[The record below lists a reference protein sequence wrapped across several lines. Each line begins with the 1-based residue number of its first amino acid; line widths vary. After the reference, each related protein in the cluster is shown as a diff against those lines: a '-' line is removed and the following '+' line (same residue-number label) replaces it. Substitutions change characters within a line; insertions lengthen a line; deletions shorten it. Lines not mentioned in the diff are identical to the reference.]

1 MDKQK
6 AGWSDWWH
14 FFQILVNS
22 EWIVIML
29 SDYSTYLIM
38 SHHLTLIHTLQQ
50 LMNSTKLFL
59 QSFNFSFASP
69 EQNRCAIYLR
79 FQKKILIGYLE
90 SVKHKNKA
98 ISTVRMASAELCSG
112 LLSLVSPKLQQVS
125 AYYLVL
131 VFVSCIRHKGN
142 MELIKGH

>member
-14 FFQILVNS
+14 FFQILVNY

-79 FQKKILIGYLE
+79 FQKKILHGQWRAFTWYQNCPF
-90 SVKHKNKA
+90 K
-98 ISTVRMASAELCSG
+98 T
-112 LLSLVSPKLQQVS
+112 
-125 AYYLVL
+125 
-131 VFVSCIRHKGN
+131 F
-142 MELIKGH
+142 KGHS

>member
-1 MDKQK
+1 MHHTWKVRYVDICIRIVDSLNNQHTWKVRQIVLLQYIWEK
-6 AGWSDWWH
+6 ETVNQEMMVWINKRLDGQIGGI

-79 FQKKILIGYLE
+79 FQKKILNG
-90 SVKHKNKA
+90 
-98 ISTVRMASAELCSG
+98 
-112 LLSLVSPKLQQVS
+112 P
-125 AYYLVL
+125 
-131 VFVSCIRHKGN
+131 
-142 MELIKGH
+142 

>member
-79 FQKKILIGYLE
+79 FQKKILYVSRISGSAKVRGWKLFSSTCVQVIQLPICE
-90 SVKHKNKA
+90 PLHKS
-98 ISTVRMASAELCSG
+98 IS
-112 LLSLVSPKLQQVS
+112 
-125 AYYLVL
+125 
-131 VFVSCIRHKGN
+131 N
-142 MELIKGH
+142 

>member
-79 FQKKILIGYLE
+79 FQKKILICKVGIPID
-90 SVKHKNKA
+90 S
-98 ISTVRMASAELCSG
+98 
-112 LLSLVSPKLQQVS
+112 
-125 AYYLVL
+125 
-131 VFVSCIRHKGN
+131 F
-142 MELIKGH
+142 

>member
-79 FQKKILIGYLE
+79 FQKKILSLTKIFQSYSSRLLVGIEGCSDSTRHFVFGPHCIPIANLMRADDGFMGIWSLE
-90 SVKHKNKA
+90 
-98 ISTVRMASAELCSG
+98 
-112 LLSLVSPKLQQVS
+112 
-125 AYYLVL
+125 
-131 VFVSCIRHKGN
+131 
-142 MELIKGH
+142 

>member
-50 LMNSTKLFL
+50 LMNITKLFL

-79 FQKKILIGYLE
+79 FQKKILNVFYF
-90 SVKHKNKA
+90 
-98 ISTVRMASAELCSG
+98 
-112 LLSLVSPKLQQVS
+112 LVMGIPCFL
-125 AYYLVL
+125 
-131 VFVSCIRHKGN
+131 
-142 MELIKGH
+142 

>member
-79 FQKKILIGYLE
+79 FQKKILSFECSMLAIFSGSFWCAMNRNMTNSEPWPYLDSL
-90 SVKHKNKA
+90 SVIVVVA
-98 ISTVRMASAELCSG
+98 LSTFS
-112 LLSLVSPKLQQVS
+112 LSPALMWFSS
-125 AYYLVL
+125 
-131 VFVSCIRHKGN
+131 
-142 MELIKGH
+142 

>member
-38 SHHLTLIHTLQQ
+38 SHHLTLINLT
-50 LMNSTKLFL
+50 
-59 QSFNFSFASP
+59 
-69 EQNRCAIYLR
+69 
-79 FQKKILIGYLE
+79 
-90 SVKHKNKA
+90 
-98 ISTVRMASAELCSG
+98 TVNE
-112 LLSLVSPKLQQVS
+112 
-125 AYYLVL
+125 
-131 VFVSCIRHKGN
+131 
-142 MELIKGH
+142 